1 MALDKIYKQGA
12 AKELWEF
19 WNVSERAH
27 FLIDHYDMY
36 STELESDVTK
46 YAQKFSHS
54 EWKNLPMPIKKQIA
68 IHHAMGAYGAP
79 EPVKSPTK
87 MSKTPYLTP
96 KKKELLSKLTAIKEK
111 MDNVKDEKVLASLNQ
126 QIQEMEAT
134 LSIKTPTDTKIQN
147 WKQEKAKRLS
157 RSK

>member
-1 MALDKIYKQGA
+1 MSLDKIYKEGA

-19 WNVSERAH
+19 WNVQERSH

-36 STELESDVTK
+36 STELESDVNK

-54 EWKNLPMPIKKQIA
+54 AWKDLPLPIKKQVA

-79 EPVKSPTK
+79 EPVKPTK
-87 MSKTPYLTP
+87 MSKSTYLTP

-111 MDNVKDEKVLASLNQ
+111 MANVKDEKVLAALNK
-126 QIQEMEAT
+126 QIEDMAAT
-134 LSIKTPTDTKIQN
+134 LSSKTPTHTQI
-147 WKQEKAKRLS
+147 EKWRDEKKLKRFS
-157 RSK
+157 GK